1 MSGWYSDLLL
11 TKNNFRDVVANF
23 DAIIADVMDPRYISS
38 VKILKN
44 YGQFASAQPS
54 TKEIIVDEDYFSGV
68 HKALSGYSWNEK
80 LKIVTGTILHEVAHL
95 RWSHGDG
102 LGMLIPEKHKN
113 NKFANIVANIV
124 EDRYVEERLEDE
136 FSYTKEFISDKN
148 ECLFNDDAIEGYR
161 NSFNGKK
168 PTNEYEA
175 ELFIDFFLT
184 WKRRDYPVKL
194 VSDFEKDVYNT
205 LQSVTYEHSSE
216 QRKNIVG
223 KILDMLPFI
232 EEKNKEKEKKEN
244 LAYAVKVYSSGSDT
258 KLKVDDVIQEN
269 DTKSFLTFQTLTNG
283 PSLNLIK
290 IENFDQIKHIENC
303 KGAIR
308 SVKGVPQ
315 YSGKKITNLSHYN
328 QGNIF
333 GVQTLDGHNVGK
345 GKHEV
350 IVLVD
355 FSGSMGSMVPRLE
368 GGYGSKLDFA
378 LSCVG
383 GLYNALID
391 SGVHIGCYAHTTRM
405 GGSLPLEKPLGS
417 VSKPGPMILTISSFA
432 KPLTKKQMHDR
443 LTVLRER
450 SSDIAN
456 GNADAT
462 AIIATSSLFTKKPN
476 DKILI
481 VISDGLPAEMHP
493 NLDASLG
500 FAAKINYSGNQHEKI
515 VDYTKNVVDL
525 VRLQRGIKI
534 HSLSIDRKAVDANN
548 IIYGKQ
554 FNSFVLDKQQFV
566 NKIIESLN

>member
-1 MSGWYSDLLL
+1 MSGWYSNLLL
-11 TKNNFRDVVANF
+11 TKNNFRDVVGNF
-23 DAIIADVMDPRYISS
+23 DAIIADVMDPKYISS
-38 VKILKN
+38 VKTLKN
-44 YGQFASAQPS
+44 YKQFASAQPS
-54 TKEIIVDEDYFSGV
+54 TKEIIVDEDYFNGL
-68 HKALSGYSWNEK
+68 HEALSDYTWNEK

-102 LGMLIPEKHKN
+102 LGVLIPEKHKN

-124 EDRYVEERLEDE
+124 EDRFVEERLEDE

-148 ECLFNDDAIEGYR
+148 ECLFNDEAIESYR
-161 NSFNGKK
+161 KSFNGKK
-168 PTNEYEA
+168 PTNENET

-184 WKRRDYPVKL
+184 WKRRDYPVNL
-194 VSDFEKDVYNT
+194 ISDFEKEVYSI
-205 LQSVTYEHSSE
+205 LQSVTYGHSFE

-223 KILDMLPFI
+223 KILDLLPFI
-232 EEKNKEKEKKEN
+232 EEKDKKQNKKEN
-244 LAYAVKVYSSGSDT
+244 LIHAIKVYSSNSDV
-258 KLKVDDVIQEN
+258 KLKVDDVFQE
-269 DTKSFLTFQTLTNG
+269 DETKAFLTFQTLTNN
-283 PSLNLIK
+283 PSLNLIH
-290 IENFDQIKHIENC
+290 IEDFKQISHIENC

-308 SVKGVPQ
+308 SVKGTPQ

-350 IVLVD
+350 IILLD
-355 FSGSMGSMVPRLE
+355 FSGSMISRLE

-391 SGVHIGCYAHTTRM
+391 SGVQVGCYAHTTRM
-405 GGSLPLEKPLGS
+405 SGSLPLEKEHWS
-417 VSKPGPMILTISSFA
+417 VLRPGPMILTLSSFA
-432 KPLTKKQMHDR
+432 NPLTKKVMHGR
-443 LTVLRER
+443 LTALKER

-462 AIIATSSLFTKKPN
+462 AIIATSSMFTKKPN

-500 FAAKINYSGNQHEKI
+500 FKVKAESYGNAKIIE
-515 VDYTKNVVDL
+515 YTKNVVNL
-525 VRLQRGIKI
+525 VRLRGIKI
-534 HSLSIDRKAVDANN
+534 HSLSIDRKAVEANN
-548 IIYGKQ
+548 VIYGKQ

-566 NKIIESLN
+566 QKIIESLN